1 MSKNTQNEMNA
12 LANQVQAIFAA
23 ETGKKL
29 GFAKAKELAAKLS
42 GLRNSN
48 IKASKTEV
56 DEKETFFILPSADG
70 PDYDKHFAAPGNM
83 SGQEIDQAVKK
94 LRAFFSLEAAVDD
107 EKECLTKADYD
118 RFDAFMRGEKDT
130 GEFLTKY
137 ATELF
142 GVRYI
147 NPIEYFAWDNPN
159 QLVKVT
165 ADNIDD
171 LFETLKQKPAQ
182 TASLLASEQIEQPIV
197 TVQFSYTLLDEN
209 GLFSGWSVNDDGK
222 EQFDWAD
229 EMYGNHATKVVQ
241 FFIPGEPVYSF
252 VGEMWVAFEDGGA
265 SLARCFYHALKQNR
279 LPEFSQI
286 LALSEPPHILL
297 QKTRELLSI

>member
-56 DEKETFFILPSADG
+56 DEKETFFILPSSDG
-70 PDYDKHFAAPGNM
+70 PDYDKHFAAPDDM
-83 SGQEIDQAVKK
+83 SEQEIDAAVKR
-94 LRAFFSLEAAVDD
+94 LRAFFSLEAAVDV
-107 EKECLTKADYD
+107 EKECLTKADYE
-118 RFDAFMRGEKDT
+118 RFDALMRGETDT
-130 GEFLTKY
+130 GEFLKKY

-142 GVRYI
+142 GVRYV

-165 ADNIDD
+165 ERNVAELFDD
-171 LFETLKQKPAQ
+171 LSNAKECSTPAV
-182 TASLLASEQIEQPIV
+182 TEPIS
-197 TVQFSYTLLDEN
+197 FSYVMLDEGDLTSFWN
-209 GLFSGWSVNDDGK
+209 MVDGN
-222 EQFDWAD
+222 ETCAWAD
-229 EMYGNHATKVVQ
+229 EGFGNTYTASAKLSV
-241 FFIPGEPVYSF
+241 PGLPVYQAD
-252 VGEMWVAFEDGGA
+252 GEMWRVFEDGGA
-265 SLARCFYHALKQNR
+265 SLPRCFYEAIKQGKMKQFLEILDSKRVLLRR
-279 LPEFSQI
+279 LQQS
-286 LALSEPPHILL
+286 
-297 QKTRELLSI
+297 RELLSI